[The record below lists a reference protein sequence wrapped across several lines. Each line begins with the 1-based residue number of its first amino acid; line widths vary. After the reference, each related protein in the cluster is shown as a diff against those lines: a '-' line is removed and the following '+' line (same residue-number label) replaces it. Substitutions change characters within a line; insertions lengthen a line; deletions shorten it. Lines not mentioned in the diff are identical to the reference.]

1 MAGTAT
7 GATRVAAGG
16 GGGGGGGVGGGG
28 VGGGGV
34 VAARSTGGGGSSPC
48 CAGSGARP
56 RQGAPR
62 LLPGSAG
69 DVPCTSVER
78 ERRPSYA
85 ETLLPS
91 APARSQ
97 SNPNPNLVSN
107 PNPNPNPH
115 PHPTPNP
122 SQVGSKWQSTVLGHF
137 KHPEAGALYRARWL
151 AEHYTTEPPPPPPPQ
166 QQQLEEPAQAS
177 GSESDPPTKK
187 RRLSSQH
194 LKWTPKGNPMHGDGS
209 PRAASPALTA
219 SPAEEEATLNSTLPP
234 AAMVAPAAA
243 LPPRA
248 PASAYAEDTIKVGCN
263 HRRGRLQP

>member
-1 MAGTAT
+1 M
-7 GATRVAAGG
+7 
-16 GGGGGGGVGGGG
+16 
-28 VGGGGV
+28 
-34 VAARSTGGGGSSPC
+34 SYSK
-48 CAGSGARP
+48 
-56 RQGAPR
+56 RQLEAQ
-62 LLPGSAG
+62 
-69 DVPCTSVER
+69 TSEAR
-78 ERRPSYA
+78 ERPYRTTVGSKW
-85 ETLLPS
+85 
-91 APARSQ
+91 Q
-97 SNPNPNLVSN
+97 SN
-107 PNPNPNPH
+107 PNPNPNPNPDPNPNPNPNTHPNPNPNPNTH
-115 PHPTPNP
+115 PHPHPNP

-137 KHPEAGALYRARWL
+137 KHPEAGALHRARWL
-151 AEHYTTEPPPPPPPQ
+151 AEHYTTEPPPPPPPPQ
-166 QQQLEEPAQAS
+166 QQQQHEEPAQAS

-263 HRRGRLQP
+263 HRHGRLQP